1 MSRTR
6 RGCLAT
12 LVAVLIL
19 TAAVSAQ
26 QRTDP
31 LEQYKER
38 MAVAV
43 QKVETEVREAVTEA
57 QKLLPTNPAAAAEK
71 LRKALTVVEED
82 KFLSDTRRLALRRD
96 LKDRILLADATAA
109 RKADREVTNGLK
121 SGAAARQ
128 AEQDQDADRVAALLT
143 NIRELQRQ
151 GRLAE
156 ANRLADEV
164 ARRYPSNPAATAA
177 GRTGSMAERVAES
190 RELINE
196 KERRMTLAM
205 REIEKSAL
213 PPIDDIEFPRDWR
226 EKTKMR
232 AKNNQLTKAERAILE
247 ALDSPITIDI
257 KDAKF
262 EDVIDFLEKKTG
274 QSIIMDKPGLDSA
287 TVGYD
292 TPVTVRARNVATK
305 TVLRKVLSELGL
317 AFVVKDETIY
327 VTSAE
332 RARGMLTTRTY
343 YMGDLLGVVDARWG
357 PWVSNAQVY
366 SNVVQ
371 LMTMI
376 TQSVE
381 PDGWQVNERGGFATI
396 TFHPPTMSFVVKG
409 SAEVHYSMRSSFR

>member
-1 MSRTR
+1 MSHLY
-6 RGCLAT
+6 RGGLTA
-12 LVAVLIL
+12 LVAVLSL
-19 TAAVSAQ
+19 AAIASAQ
-26 QRTDP
+26 QRSDP

-43 QKVETEVREAVTEA
+43 QKLEAEVREAVTEA
-57 QKLLPTNPAAAAEK
+57 QKLLPTDPAAAAEK
-71 LRKALTVVEED
+71 LRKALTKVEDD
-82 KFLSDTRRLALRRD
+82 KYLSDTRRLALRRD

-109 RKADREVTNGLK
+109 RKANRDVTNGLK

-128 AEQDQDADRVAALLT
+128 AEQDRDAERVAALLA
-143 NIRELQRQ
+143 NVRELQRQ
-151 GRLAE
+151 GKFAE

-164 ARRYPSNPAATAA
+164 ARRYPNNPAATAS
-177 GRTGSMAERVAES
+177 GRTASTADRVAEA
-190 RELINE
+190 RELNNE
-196 KERRMTLAM
+196 KERRMVLAM
-205 REIEKSAL
+205 REIERSAL
-213 PPIDDIEFPRDWR
+213 PPLDDIEFPRDWA

-247 ALDSPITIDI
+247 ALDSPITIDL

-305 TVLRKVLSELGL
+305 TVLRKVLGELGL
-317 AFVVKDETIY
+317 AFVVKDETIF

-332 RARGMLTTRTY
+332 RAKGMLTTRTY

-357 PWVSNAQVY
+357 PWVTGAQVY
-366 SNVVQ
+366 NNVVQ
-371 LMTMI
+371 LMTLI

-381 PDGWQVNERGGFATI
+381 PDGWEVNQRGGFATI
-396 TFHPPTMSFVVKG
+396 TLHPPTMSFVVKA
-409 SAEVHYSMRSSFR
+409 SAEVHYSMRNRFR